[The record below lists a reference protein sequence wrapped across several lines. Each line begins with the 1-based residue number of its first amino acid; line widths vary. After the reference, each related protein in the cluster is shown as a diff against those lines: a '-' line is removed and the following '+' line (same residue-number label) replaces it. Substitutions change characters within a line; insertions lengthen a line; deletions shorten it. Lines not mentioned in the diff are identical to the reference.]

1 MSAATAHPIFDELL
15 GQDEAVALIETAVR
29 NRDAGVFHSWL
40 ITGPPGSGRSNLA
53 LAFAAAL
60 QCEAQGCGTC
70 KSCVLAKA
78 GTHPDIQ
85 VLATEKVQITIAEV
99 RDLVSASVMG
109 SSVGRFR
116 IMVIED
122 ADRMSQS
129 ASNVLLKALEEPPT
143 GTLWILCAPSEVDM
157 LPTIRSRVR
166 RVGLKVPSVEDVA
179 QLLVTRNGV
188 EPKLARAAA
197 AEAQSHIG
205 MALRL
210 ATSAEAR
217 ARRKEVLQSALS
229 INSVTAAVKTSD
241 RWLELAKK
249 DAEQMS
255 SERDGQEKADL
266 LATMGL
272 SDKDTVPPALRS
284 EVKRLEEAQ
293 KRRNTRSERDGLDR
307 VLVDLLALYR
317 DVLSVQLN
325 AAVDLVNEDLADQIR
340 EVAAQTKPADS
351 IHKLEAIEQA
361 RARIAR
367 NVRDQ
372 LVLDSLAV
380 SLQIRKV

>member
-1 MSAATAHPIFDELL
+1 MTAATTHPIFGELL
-15 GQDEAVALIETAVR
+15 GQDEAVSLIETAVR
-29 NRDAGVFHSWL
+29 NRDTGVFHSWL

-60 QCEAQGCGTC
+60 QCLAQGCGICT
-70 KSCVLAKA
+70 SCVLAKA

-129 ASNVLLKALEEPPT
+129 ASNVLLKALEEPPA

-179 QLLVTRNGV
+179 QLLITRNGI
-188 EPKLARAAA
+188 EPGLARSAA

-255 SERDGQEKADL
+255 NERDGQEKSDL
-266 LATMGL
+266 LASMGL

-284 EVKRLEEAQ
+284 EIKRLEDAQ

-317 DVLSVQLN
+317 DVLSVQLG
-325 AAVDLVNEDLADQIR
+325 AEVDLVNADLADQIR